1 MKELVVLC
9 AHFRTPH
16 IVNQFGANYKNKK
29 NKIKVINILP
39 LLIPGVFK
47 NFYNKKN
54 DVTIKNKNFI
64 YIKII
69 SSCLKYLINSIINH
83 IFTMR

>member
-29 NKIKVINILP
+29 IKITVISILP
-39 LLIPGVFK
+39 LLNPEFLRI
-47 NFYNKKN
+47 
-54 DVTIKNKNFI
+54 
-64 YIKII
+64 
-69 SSCLKYLINSIINH
+69 SIIKKM
-83 IFTMR
+83 T